1 MSYALRS
8 LLVVPGKRSGEALF
22 RMKFVVLFC
31 CSVAVAA
38 AAAHVYA
45 PQQAGMAVIVAVTML
60 VCAQVVAMMA
70 SAPSGEAE
78 DARLAALARR
88 ISKNAADIAKLGL
101 QGRDQAQKV
110 AELENRMLRM
120 PPREVAM
127 IASDDSTVQYLPQ
140 SPAAPAAMTPPTPP
154 APPVL
159 CLEPVVRLSEGRT
172 AYYKAS
178 LQYPPASD
186 GDSGHADQDIELLR
200 QVLPVLAKLRARRGA
215 AGIFVPISTAT
226 LEDRAR
232 LETYVGALRA
242 SPAESAGIVLDLH
255 VSALAALSEP
265 ALRGLAWLASLGATF
280 CLTGPGAAASDLA
293 ALSELGFTF
302 VDVPC
307 HELVAANGQ
316 LSTAM
321 GQVMHGLAANKLTL
335 ITCGLKSGDEVAGLA
350 RFAVLGRGPVFAAPR
365 AIRPQ
370 QSQDYPSQ
378 QVA

>member
-1 MSYALRS
+1 M
-8 LLVVPGKRSGEALF
+8 PGKRSGEALF

-45 PQQAGMAVIVAVTML
+45 PQQAGMAIIVAVTML

-140 SPAAPAAMTPPTPP
+140 SPAAPAAPAAMTPPTPP

>member
-1 MSYALRS
+1 

-45 PQQAGMAVIVAVTML
+45 PQQAGLAIIVAVTML

-140 SPAAPAAMTPPTPP
+140 SPAAPSAPAAMTPPTPP

>member
-1 MSYALRS
+1 MR
-8 LLVVPGKRSGEALF
+8 
-22 RMKFVVLFC
+22 FVVLFC
-31 CSVAVAA
+31 CAIAVAA
-38 AAAHVYA
+38 AAAYLYA
-45 PQQAGMAVIVAVTML
+45 PQQAGIAIIVAVTML

-70 SAPSGEAE
+70 SAPPREAE

-88 ISKNAADIAKLGL
+88 ISRNAADIEKLAT

-110 AELENRMLRM
+110 AELEVRMARKPM
-120 PPREVAM
+120 PEVFLTA
-127 IASDDSTVQYLPQ
+127 ANAQPVQPPPHLQ
-140 SPAAPAAMTPPTPP
+140 SVPVAVPL

-159 CLEPVVRLSEGRT
+159 CLEPVVRLAEGRT

-178 LQYPPASD
+178 LQRPAPGD
-186 GDSGHADQDIELLR
+186 GTALQPVISADLPAGRDGSPAQAGQDIELL
-200 QVLPVLAKLRARRGA
+200 QEVLPVLAKLRARRGA
-215 AGIFVPISTAT
+215 AGVFVPISIAT

-232 LETYVGALRA
+232 LEAYVEVLRT
-242 SPAESAGIVLDLH
+242 SPSEAAGIVLDVH
-255 VSALAALSEP
+255 VSTLAALGEP

-280 CLTGPGAAASDLA
+280 CLTGPGAAASDLP

-321 GQVMHGLAANKLTL
+321 GQVMHGLAAYKLTL
-335 ITCGLKSGDEVAGLA
+335 ITAGLKSGDEVAGLA
-350 RFAVLGRGPVFAAPR
+350 RFAVLGRGPVFAVPR

-370 QSQDYPSQ
+370 QSIDYPSQ

>member
-1 MSYALRS
+1 

-45 PQQAGMAVIVAVTML
+45 PQQAGMAIIVAVTML

-316 LSTAM
+316 LSAAM